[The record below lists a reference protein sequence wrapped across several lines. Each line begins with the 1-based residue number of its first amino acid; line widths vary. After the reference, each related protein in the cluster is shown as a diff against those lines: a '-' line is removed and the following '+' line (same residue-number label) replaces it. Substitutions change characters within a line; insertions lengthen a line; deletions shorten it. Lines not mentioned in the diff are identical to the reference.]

1 MRNTIRE
8 DIDKNSTSHT
18 IEQTVQLLTGVA
30 LNTHTRKGL
39 GGGGCLPMEETVRLS
54 LMELMT
60 EIKGSDRLTKHLNT

>member
-39 GGGGCLPMEETVRLS
+39 GGGVYPWRRQC
-54 LMELMT
+54 
-60 EIKGSDRLTKHLNT
+60 D